1 MRWSRILRLLLKD
14 ALRVFGRMTTM
25 KMRLVLAMALA
36 ALLSPP
42 LHVRAQGADD
52 AAQNAEQAR
61 VVLNAMVKALGG
73 DAWLN
78 MRNMMQK
85 GHVAAFFQGQ
95 PDLGTTE
102 LWQFH
107 QWPDHD
113 RVEVTKHRDVVEFYV
128 GRAGWEVTYRGKKA
142 MPADGLEEFL
152 RRRDHSIETAV
163 KVWLKDP
170 RTILIYE
177 GKRMAARHMADQ
189 VTLISPENESVTI
202 QTDEQTH
209 LPLSRS
215 FQWRDPVY
223 KDKNTDTEEYA
234 GYQTIEGFPTP
245 LSITRSKNGDMVR
258 QYYIDKVEYNR
269 DLPADF
275 WDVDATTQRIK
286 K

>member
-1 MRWSRILRLLLKD
+1 
-14 ALRVFGRMTTM
+14 MTTM
-25 KMRLVLAMALA
+25 RLRLVLAVVLALVLTVPRLA
-36 ALLSPP
+36 
-42 LHVRAQGADD
+42 HAQDGGGDAN
-52 AAQNAEQAR
+52 AAQAR
-61 VVLNAMVKALGG
+61 TVLDAMVKALGG

-78 MRNMMQK
+78 IRNVMQK

-95 PDLGTTE
+95 PNLGTTE
-102 LWQFH
+102 LWMFH

-113 RVEVTKHRDVVEFYV
+113 RVEITKHRDVVDLFL
-128 GRAGWEVTYRGKKA
+128 GREGWEVTYKGKKA
-142 MPADGLEEFL
+142 LPAESVDDFL
-152 RRRDHSIETAV
+152 RRRDHSIEVAV

-170 RTILIYE
+170 RTILLYE

-189 VTLISPENESVTI
+189 VTLISADNESITI

-223 KDKNTDTEEYA
+223 KDKNTDLEEYA
-234 GYQTIEGFPTP
+234 GYQTIQGFPTA

-258 QYYIDKVEYNR
+258 QYYIDRVEYNQ

-275 WDVDATTQRIK
+275 WDVDATSHRIEK
-286 K
+286 